1 MVVDGG
7 VVDSGRVRRRR
18 CAVDAVNDAVV
29 DGERLTSAVE
39 EELGILTVGH
49 RLKRKKTPCDRL

>member
-7 VVDSGRVRRRR
+7 VVDSGRVRRR

-29 DGERLTSAVE
+29 DGERLASAVE